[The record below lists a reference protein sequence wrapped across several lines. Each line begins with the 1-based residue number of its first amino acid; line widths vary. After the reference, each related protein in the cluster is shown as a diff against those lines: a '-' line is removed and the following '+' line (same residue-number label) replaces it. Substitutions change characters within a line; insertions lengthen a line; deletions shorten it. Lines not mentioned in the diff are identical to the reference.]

1 MTTKG
6 NDDTYRCDCNII
18 HDGVIEKVRGN
29 MPKEDTLMDLADAFK
44 VFSDSTRLKI
54 LCALLQEEMCVCDIS
69 VLLGMSKSA
78 VSHQLR
84 VLKQT
89 NLVKNRRSGKEV
101 YYSIADKHVE
111 TIINNGMEHVL
122 E

>member
-69 VLLGMSKSA
+69 VLLGINSECLNRPTWLRIEEVARKYTI
-78 VSHQLR
+78 QLQINMW
-84 VLKQT
+84 KQ
-89 NLVKNRRSGKEV
+89 L
-101 YYSIADKHVE
+101 
-111 TIINNGMEHVL
+111 
-122 E
+122 

>member
-54 LCALLQEEMCVCDIS
+54 LCALLQEEMS
-69 VLLGMSKSA
+69 VIYRYFWECQSLQFPINSECLNRPTWLRIEEVARKYTI
-78 VSHQLR
+78 QLQINMW
-84 VLKQT
+84 KQ
-89 NLVKNRRSGKEV
+89 L
-101 YYSIADKHVE
+101 
-111 TIINNGMEHVL
+111 
-122 E
+122 